1 MHGVLL
7 QANTTH
13 FTDGLHLTP
22 VGYEQYFTCL
32 KPQVAGLVKRSQAA
46 RALAAAALTQ
56 GP

>member
-7 QANTTH
+7 QANTTQ

-22 VGYEQYFTCL
+22 IGYEQYFTCL